1 MSIGGRSCWSKYLL
15 TNLDCST
22 PQGCRE
28 MFCYGGTSKTRLP
41 WQRCLPH
48 EARKLHNFQI
58 AQKENITEAQLAK
71 KTTSIDKVFRSSPQG
86 KQRVWGGFPHTH
98 ILNGWLRLRL
108 NTPLPILLLSGTQG
122 ENEAIN
128 QMCFI
133 CSLKVIPEVSVS
145 AVVLAIVDP
154 AMLVALTEMVYVLSS
169 LRLIR
174 VCDLME
180 PSEMV
185 TAPC

>member
-1 MSIGGRSCWSKYLL
+1 M
-15 TNLDCST
+15 
-22 PQGCRE
+22 
-28 MFCYGGTSKTRLP
+28 
-41 WQRCLPH
+41 
-48 EARKLHNFQI
+48 
-58 AQKENITEAQLAK
+58 
-71 KTTSIDKVFRSSPQG
+71 
-86 KQRVWGGFPHTH
+86 GGFPHTH

-128 QMCFI
+128 QMCFL